1 MPATAVKQLA
11 RRAVNFGLRFRA
23 ADDTATPWDI
33 EGTASVEAVDM
44 HRTLILVS
52 AFADGLAEYMKNPLM
67 MALHALSDWSARGV
81 EKLPVAKVVR
91 CWIEGDQLRFQAKFS
106 KTDYAQT
113 ILQLYRDDVMRMFS
127 VGFYPLEERA
137 PSREELGKYGAM
149 ETVYTRVQLVE
160 ISCVP
165 AGSNPGAYVTDVR
178 AAVGAGLNVRA
189 DLAPEVQAINAALDG
204 LAAACNALIEKAGGA
219 DEAEPG
225 KGNEQDPKQGSKTE
239 GDAQRAVPPEQ
250 VVASIMAAFDKVAPK
265 A

>member
-1 MPATAVKQLA
+1 MPAAAKQLN
-11 RRAVNFGLRFRA
+11 RRAVSFGLQFRKPE
-23 ADDTATPWDI
+23 DTATPWDI
-33 EGTASVEAVDM
+33 EGVASVETMDQ
-44 HRTLILVS
+44 HRSLIPVS
-52 AFADGLAEYMKNPLM
+52 AFADGLAEYAKNPLM
-67 MALHALSDWSARGV
+67 MALHALSDWSARG
-81 EKLPVAKVVR
+81 EERLPVAKVLK
-91 CWIEGDQLRFQAKFS
+91 CWIESDQLRFQSKFAT
-106 KTDYAQT
+106 TDYAQT

-127 VGFYPLEERA
+127 VAFYVLD
-137 PSREELGKYGAM
+137 SRKPTDQELVKYPGI
-149 ETVYTRVQLVE
+149 EIVYTRVQLVE

-165 AGSNPGAYVTDVR
+165 AGSNPGAFVTDVR

-204 LAAACNALIEKAGGA
+204 LAKACNALIEKAGGA